1 MFSALMVCI
10 LTSCT
15 NENGGESMNPNEL
28 SNVDHPLSSYSN
40 NYEAVIEKFY
50 DNGVR
55 NYKLFIVDV
64 NDNGAKYE
72 ADLVFRAR
80 DRNYVF
86 WADAED
92 VLWGYSGDVGTFFW
106 TKEDGSWVKKAY
118 ADNKDAI
125 VPQALKEARPNK

>member
-10 LTSCT
+10 LTSRT
-15 NENGGESMNPNEL
+15 NDNGGESMNPNEL
-28 SNVDHPLSSYSN
+28 SNVDHPLSSYSC
-40 NYEAVIEKFY
+40 NYEAVIEKYY

-92 VLWGYSGDVGTFFW
+92 VLWGCSGVLDKRRWFLG
-106 TKEDGSWVKKAY
+106 
-118 ADNKDAI
+118 
-125 VPQALKEARPNK
+125 